1 MRPALRSPRP
11 PFRAADA
18 TDSVSPAGRSELAAS
33 NCLEEL
39 ALEEDS
45 WLDRR
50 LPNDLKIVRKT
61 LQVEKK
67 GDNFFKEF
75 SKLFL

>member
-1 MRPALRSPRP
+1 MAADSQTASGSGAIEAVRMRPALRSRP

-18 TDSVSPAGRSELAAS
+18 MDSASAGRSELPAN

-50 LPNDLKIVRKT
+50 LPNDLK
-61 LQVEKK
+61 
-67 GDNFFKEF
+67 
-75 SKLFL
+75 S

>member
-1 MRPALRSPRP
+1 VATLSADSQTASGSGAIEAVRMRPALRSPRP

-18 TDSVSPAGRSELAAS
+18 TDSASAGRSELPAS

-50 LPNDLKIVRKT
+50 LPNDLK
-61 LQVEKK
+61 L
-67 GDNFFKEF
+67 
-75 SKLFL
+75 

>member
-1 MRPALRSPRP
+1 MRPALRSRP

-18 TDSVSPAGRSELAAS
+18 TDSASAGRSELPAN

-50 LPNDLKIVRKT
+50 LPNDLKLLEKYYKLKRKVT
-61 LQVEKK
+61 IFV
-67 GDNFFKEF
+67 
-75 SKLFL
+75 

>member
-1 MRPALRSPRP
+1 MATLCGQTASGSGAIEAVRMRPALRSPRP

-18 TDSVSPAGRSELAAS
+18 TDSASPAGRSELAAS

-50 LPNDLKIVRKT
+50 LPNDLK
-61 LQVEKK
+61 L
-67 GDNFFKEF
+67 
-75 SKLFL
+75 